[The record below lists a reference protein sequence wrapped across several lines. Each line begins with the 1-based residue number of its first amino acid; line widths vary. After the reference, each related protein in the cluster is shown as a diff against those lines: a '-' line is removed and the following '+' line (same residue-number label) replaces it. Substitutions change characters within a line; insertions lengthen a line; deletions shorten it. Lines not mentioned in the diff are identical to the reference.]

1 MKIVVKMTARDLFD
15 FSMYNSYSGF
25 TGLFNIVFTAG
36 AVAILAVT
44 WNWPTV
50 SVYQRIL
57 LVLCA
62 LMFTVVQPV
71 LLMQKSKKQA
81 ASTGFSLPITLTLS
95 DEKFAVEQGGVTGDM
110 EWGQIWKVICIKSLY
125 IIKVGPVR
133 AYLIPKRSV
142 EGREKELESILKKN
156 LPVGK
161 MKGLKA

>member
-62 LMFTVVQPV
+62 LMFT
-71 LLMQKSKKQA
+71 
-81 ASTGFSLPITLTLS
+81 
-95 DEKFAVEQGGVTGDM
+95 
-110 EWGQIWKVICIKSLY
+110 
-125 IIKVGPVR
+125 
-133 AYLIPKRSV
+133 
-142 EGREKELESILKKN
+142 
-156 LPVGK
+156 
-161 MKGLKA
+161 

>member
-133 AYLIPKRSV
+133 AYLIPKRCV
-142 EGREKELESILKKN
+142 EGREKKLESILKKN
-156 LPVGK
+156 LPVGN
-161 MKGLKA
+161 MTGLKA

>member
-1 MKIVVKMTARDLFD
+1 MCSSDL
-15 FSMYNSYSGF
+15 
-25 TGLFNIVFTAG
+25 
-36 AVAILAVT
+36 
-44 WNWPTV
+44 
-50 SVYQRIL
+50 
-57 LVLCA
+57 
-62 LMFTVVQPV
+62 TVVQPV
-71 LLMQKSKKQA
+71 LLMKKSKKQA

>member
-1 MKIVVKMTARDLFD
+1 MKIVVKMTARDLYD

-25 TGLFNIVFTAG
+25 TGIFNIVFTVG
-36 AVAILAVT
+36 AAAILAVT

-50 SVYQRIL
+50 NVYQRIL
-57 LVLCA
+57 LVFCILI
-62 LMFTVVQPV
+62 FTV
-71 LLMQKSKKQA
+71 LMQKSKKQA
-81 ASTGFSLPITLTLS
+81 ESIGFSLPITLTLS
-95 DEKFAVEQGGVTGDM
+95 DEKLAVEQGGVTGDM

-125 IIKVGPVR
+125 IIKVGPIR